1 MSEEFFD
8 YENQEPKNNLIAFLL
23 IISCIFVVA
32 VCAFLSWMFIVT
44 RDNEY
49 SRKINQATYVD
60 LQNLRKLED
69 ARLNG
74 YQYVDK
80 EKGVVRIPVER
91 AIQLMAEEA
100 KSTAPKSE
108 APATM
113 APTAAKSE
121 AKAAVIMPPPPPAK
135 AAAAGVKK

>member
-60 LQNLRKLED
+60 LQNLRKSED

-91 AIQLMAEEA
+91 AMQMMAEEA
-100 KSTAPKSE
+100 KSSAPQSSSGSGGSE
-108 APATM
+108 A
-113 APTAAKSE
+113 
-121 AKAAVIMPPPPPAK
+121 
-135 AAAAGVKK
+135 

>member
-60 LQNLRKLED
+60 LQNLRKSED

-91 AIQLMAEEA
+91 AMQMMAEEA
-100 KSTAPKSE
+100 KSSAPK
-108 APATM
+108 AAATPATVKPE
-113 APTAAKSE
+113 AKPAAKTP
-121 AKAAVIMPPPPPAK
+121 APAK
-135 AAAAGVKK
+135 AVAVGQKK